1 MSDEIVH
8 QTSELVEQRE
18 AAGSSEDVRE
28 FLGFTLAGESY
39 AFPLATVQEIVK
51 PLPITEVPRSPHEI
65 LGVMSVRGRI
75 TTVVDLRRLLRVEEA
90 PFDRLTRILLVDTG
104 EEVQGCAVDRV
115 LQVYRMSGDEVE
127 LATVM
132 GGDTSEHVIGVGRP
146 RGGRGVGRGRE
157 AQQSEQEGIVV
168 LVDPVVLLR
177 R

>member
-1 MSDEIVH
+1 MSDEIVR
-8 QTSELVEQRE
+8 QTPELAEQDE
-18 AAGSSEDVRE
+18 AARASEDVRE

-51 PLPITEVPRSPHEI
+51 PLPITEVPRSRHEI
-65 LGVMSVRGRI
+65 LGVMSVRGRM
-75 TTVVDLRRLLRVEEA
+75 TTVVDLRRLLRVHES

-104 EEVQGCAVDRV
+104 DEVQGCAVDRV
-115 LQVYRMSGDEVE
+115 LQVYRMSSDEME

-157 AQQSEQEGIVV
+157 AAQGERGGLVV